1 MEFNVINVVLN
12 INIDNYVHTCKT
24 LIHNVTPGDG
34 CIVIDNVVSKKQCK
48 FLTL

>member
-1 MEFNVINVVLN
+1 MAKLTHSLN
-12 INIDNYVHTCKT
+12 EHLYTMLC
-24 LIHNVTPGDG
+24 LGDG